1 MEGNIQKFDTEN
13 TDDIEKRWTRWKTNL
28 NRYFAIKKIDQ
39 AAAKKNHLFFLGGD
53 GIEDIYEAVAN
64 EADSYEQVIEKIDA
78 RILPKTNTELHL
90 MQFRK
95 ISQFAGEPFNE
106 FVQRLRDRAKFC
118 EFGDAAAI
126 AKEVKSQIIHG
137 CSSIDLKKR
146 ALGTAGMTVEE
157 LITAGRTEESVDKQ
171 IKEMKGTHKHTQEQE
186 SDGEGTD
193 QVNAIKRKFDKVM
206 GQENR
211 HNGDSRVNLAEM
223 RKKGLCTRCGNKFPH
238 EKTCPADG
246 KECYKCGNTGHFKQF
261 CASRKASSTH
271 SKQARQLG
279 QPKDD
284 KLDNV
289 LRAIADFQASH
300 KEQQNT
306 SSASD
311 DDGRVWQIFEETNN
325 DNVKKPK
332 IRLLING
339 QQIIFL
345 IDTGCPKF
353 NVIDSTTYNAMGDS
367 KPILKRS
374 SLKLFPYGSSESL
387 KVKGEF
393 STRVTSPQGKYE
405 HLDFVVVNGNGGN
418 IIGCE
423 SALKLKLIEFVAK
436 LEPTAAQSN
445 PKSEAFKLKL
455 INSFPSVKELRAF
468 LSSYRATPHSSTK
481 VSPNDLLFRSKPS
494 TSLLPNAFED
504 AVMFK
509 KARENDKRAKESQAR
524 YANAKAKSHEHKF
537 QVGDLVWVQRERTT
551 KKDTTYYPEPFK
563 IVEIKGVMATVK
575 LGATKYARN
584 TSMIKPY
591 YKPTRYEPESD
602 NEPEDE
608 ANVEEQIENNLV
620 EQLGQSTLS
629 AEQAHQLAQPEQ
641 TTEQAPMPASASA
654 VQVPLVD
661 QQIERRSLRTTKGHP
676 PERLGISAVSDLPE
690 DKANAIE
697 QDQMDILY
705 NGEFD

>member
-186 SDGEGTD
+186 SDGESTD

-436 LEPTAAQSN
+436 LEPTAAQSD

-455 INSFPSVKELRAF
+455 INSFPSVF
-468 LSSYRATPHSSTK
+468 
-481 VSPNDLLFRSKPS
+481 SKKIGRIKNREAVIHIDP
-494 TSLLPNAFED
+494 TVKPVKQKLKPIPVHIKD
-504 AVMFK
+504 AI
-509 KARENDKRAKESQAR
+509 S
-524 YANAKAKSHEHKF
+524 KAKSHEHKF
-537 QVGDLVWVQRERTT
+537 KVGDLVWVQRERTT
-551 KKDTTYYPEPFK
+551 KKDTTYYQEPFK

-641 TTEQAPMPASASA
+641 TTAQAPMPASASA

-676 PERLGISAVSDLPE
+676 PERLGISAVGDLPA